1 MGRRM
6 SEQDWAHIKACET
19 FGHTEAHM
27 IASEFEWSWSTCWF
41 EGRGEFAHDI
51 MSPRNGSY
59 ATVMDQALFG
69 WWMDQDDDTRAKDR
83 DHVARER
90 MLAYLRNREARG
102 DMGPVEGFRRMWHV
116 NAMCEANARKGT
128 GTGVCGLVLDA
139 RGQCAYA
146 RSHID

>member
-41 EGRGEFAHDI
+41 ESEGEFAHYI
-51 MSPRNGSY
+51 MNPLEGSY
-59 ATVMDQALFG
+59 ALAMDQKLFG
-69 WWMDQDDDTRAKDR
+69 WWMDEEAKHPEDGGRAKDR
-83 DHVARER
+83 DHMAREK
-90 MLAYLRNREARG
+90 MLAYLREREERG
-102 DMGPVEGFRRMWHV
+102 DMGPVEGFRRMWHE
-116 NAMCEANARKGT
+116 N
-128 GTGVCGLVLDA
+128 
-139 RGQCAYA
+139 A